1 MPGMTGIDDEMPGAV
16 ATGAAGA
23 TSAAKPKKEKAPK
36 AAKVKKTKT
45 RVAAAATPVSA
56 DAGTPVDLYPTDGRR
71 SEKKEKKPMPKW
83 LKWTLGVGGS
93 VLGLAFVATM
103 IWGGVTK
110 WEFIPSSH
118 SDENDPG
125 NGQHQQLINASDF
138 SAEDLKAV
146 EEKIKPIDDRVG
158 TITKYMSCGFE
169 ETDKDNMKGTV
180 TLKFAGTDTE
190 GKAVEYNITIE
201 GVDDPRTASEVMDII
216 KNAKELRLG
225 ILAEQEKPSVDP
237 ETPSITERL
246 EITED
251 QLKERELQNAIKGK
265 NIGTVSSYISSSY
278 AADPVAA
285 QADDEEAVTSGVLT
299 MYFGGTDGAGRDV
312 VYRTEVGVTSD
323 ASTED
328 VLAQVRSE
336 KPGSEVYTRT
346 TSITQDTT
354 QSVYFSGERNNTYG
368 EFSTNLSNISISATA
383 KYDPDRNETRC
394 KSVKVIAE
402 IDGQFVVNDF
412 PAAEGLTFSGELS
425 QEELEQAVLAR
436 YVQMY
441 NANEG
446 EAE

>member
-1 MPGMTGIDDEMPGAV
+1 MPGMTGIDDEMPGAA

-23 TSAAKPKKEKAPK
+23 TGATGTAKPKKKK
-36 AAKVKKTKT
+36 AAKVKKTKV
-45 RVAAAATPVSA
+45 RAAAATSTSA
-56 DAGTPVDLYPTDGRR
+56 DAGTPVDTAPLTARASTPKP
-71 SEKKEKKPMPKW
+71 KKKLPGWAKW
-83 LKWTLGVGGS
+83 LIGLGTPILTLA
-93 VLGLAFVATM
+93 LAAV
-103 IWGGVTK
+103 IWGGATN
-110 WEFIPSSH
+110 WEYIPSPQ
-118 SDENDPG
+118 SDNGDP
-125 NGQHQQLINASDF
+125 NQNQNQSAINASDF
-138 SAEDLKAV
+138 SEENLKAV
-146 EEKIKPIDDRVG
+146 EEKIKRIDDRVG
-158 TITKYMSCGFE
+158 TVTKFAGYEFE
-169 ETDKDNMKGTV
+169 ETDKDSLTGSLTV
-180 TLKFAGTDTE
+180 KFAGTDKD
-190 GKAVEYNITIE
+190 GKVVEYRITIN
-201 GVDDPRTASEVMDII
+201 GVTEPKSAAEIMDAIT
-216 KNAKELRLG
+216 NADELILG
-225 ILAEQEKPSVDP
+225 IYGEQEKPSVAP

-312 VYRTEVGVTSD
+312 VYKTEVGVTSD

-354 QSVYFSGERNNTYG
+354 QPVYFSGERNNTYS

-441 NANEG
+441 NASEG